1 MILKKLKKEQIISK
15 IGISIYNFEILN
27 KIISRL
33 NVDVIQLPYN
43 LVDRRIEN
51 FNNIISK
58 SKIQI
63 YARSIFLQG
72 SLLKKVKEIKNLAT
86 IYEKVRKFTK
96 KTHQS
101 NLDLSLNFV
110 LNNDLVDKIIVG
122 VRNSQEINKLI
133 NFKFVRKK
141 IKIKFTKNE
150 KYFAYNPSQWK

>member
-1 MILKKLKKEQIISK
+1 M
-15 IGISIYNFEILN
+15 
-27 KIISRL
+27 
-33 NVDVIQLPYN
+33 IQLPYN

-150 KYFAYNPSQWK
+150 KYFAYKPSQWK